1 MSKKVKIVAKKASDP
16 VKFADIQTG
25 FSTKTGLSKTD
36 IQRYNTLYNVL
47 HERFK
52 VKTPQENILWVGQHR
67 LAIEKYLTD
76 HYTEANGLNPN
87 SAGSYYNSLANILF
101 HIDKDKY
108 KTDCNRL
115 IIKSKT
121 RQLVADAQGST
132 GLLSE
137 KQLQNYASYTDLC
150 AKRDLW
156 IKRWQELRPADKVVI
171 PFKATGKKKRPT
183 PSYELRQAILF
194 SLILACNTYVPPIRK
209 NIEDMKF
216 YYGLKNPEQKT
227 QQNYVWR
234 IKTNEYAIVM
244 NYDKVEN
251 SRIKKDM
258 PREIFKL
265 NTEIVDTRGKQ
276 ITNGKRLSELIEM
289 SLEDFPRDYLLCN
302 LTDDEGLGPMS
313 TSSFNNS
320 LKIIFK
326 PRVPSQNM
334 LRKAYVNYIYN
345 SPDFRYM
352 PYSFLQTVAS
362 SMRHTVE
369 TAMKKYRKSN
379 APDDILP
386 DVGPLHDVKIVRTIN
401 IPVMVDKKRKS
412 MALIAK
418 NYREKNKEKVL
429 ESRKTYYTNNKDAI
443 LKRKIINNLNSQ
455 AQTQVQKRT
464 IAKYDLKQ
472 NPITGEW
479 S

>member
-1 MSKKVKIVAKKASDP
+1 MYFYTCMYSNNITISHETYNYNITGQSNMNAIAIKYGNLS
-16 VKFADIQTG
+16 IQL
-25 FSTKTGLSKTD
+25 FFNCHTD
-36 IQRYNTLYNVL
+36 QQPHRYHNV
-47 HERFK
+47 
-52 VKTPQENILWVGQHR
+52 
-67 LAIEKYLTD
+67 
-76 HYTEANGLNPN
+76 
-87 SAGSYYNSLANILF
+87 
-101 HIDKDKY
+101 
-108 KTDCNRL
+108 
-115 IIKSKT
+115 
-121 RQLVADAQGST
+121 
-132 GLLSE
+132 
-137 KQLQNYASYTDLC
+137 
-150 AKRDLW
+150 
-156 IKRWQELRPADKVVI
+156 
-171 PFKATGKKKRPT
+171 
-183 PSYELRQAILF
+183 
-194 SLILACNTYVPPIRK
+194 
-209 NIEDMKF
+209 
-216 YYGLKNPEQKT
+216 
-227 QQNYVWR
+227 
-234 IKTNEYAIVM
+234 
-244 NYDKVEN
+244 
-251 SRIKKDM
+251 
-258 PREIFKL
+258 IFKL

-289 SLEDFPRDYLLCN
+289 SLEDFPREYLLCN
-302 LTDDEGLGPMS
+302 LTDEEGLGPM
-313 TSSFNNS
+313 TASSFSNS

-345 SPDFRYM
+345 SPDFKYI

-386 DVGPLHDVKIVRTIN
+386 DAGPLHDVKIVRTIN
-401 IPVMVDKKRKS
+401 IPVVVEKKRKS

-418 NYREKNKEKVL
+418 NYREKNKDKVI

-472 NPITGEW
+472 DPITGEW

>member
-1 MSKKVKIVAKKASDP
+1 M
-16 VKFADIQTG
+16 
-25 FSTKTGLSKTD
+25 
-36 IQRYNTLYNVL
+36 
-47 HERFK
+47 
-52 VKTPQENILWVGQHR
+52 
-67 LAIEKYLTD
+67 
-76 HYTEANGLNPN
+76 
-87 SAGSYYNSLANILF
+87 
-101 HIDKDKY
+101 
-108 KTDCNRL
+108 
-115 IIKSKT
+115 
-121 RQLVADAQGST
+121 
-132 GLLSE
+132 
-137 KQLQNYASYTDLC
+137 
-150 AKRDLW
+150 
-156 IKRWQELRPADKVVI
+156 I
-171 PFKATGKKKRPT
+171 PFKAKGKAKKPVQ
-183 PSYELRQAILF
+183 SYELRQAILF

-227 QQNYVWR
+227 RQNYVWR
-234 IKTNEYAIVM
+234 IKKNEYAIVM

-251 SRIKKDM
+251 SRIKKDI
-258 PREIFKL
+258 PREIFKI
-265 NTEIVDTRGKQ
+265 NTEIEDTRGKQ

-289 SLEDFPRDYLLCN
+289 SLEDFPREYLLCN
-302 LTDDEGLGPMS
+302 LTDEEGLGPM
-313 TSSFNNS
+313 TASSFNNS

-352 PYSFLQTVAS
+352 PYNFLETVAS
-362 SMRHTVE
+362 SMRHSVE
-369 TAMKKYRKSN
+369 VAMKKYRKSN

-386 DVGPLHDVKIVRTIN
+386 DAGPLHDVKIVRTIN
-401 IPVMVDKKRKS
+401 IPVMVEKKRKS

-418 NYREKNKEKVL
+418 NYREKNKDKVI
-429 ESRKTYYTNNKDAI
+429 ESRKTYYQNHRLEV